1 MIHQFVFAEE
11 DINDELERLKTLVS
25 HIPFIDTHGDRTLV
39 LNHKLVLDQNNMC
52 PACSQ
57 VLKHGDLYGFVYA
70 QSETESFM
78 MVLAENFVSGKEP
91 LDLFA
96 NIYRY
101 ATFYKVGLKPYW
113 KSINPSFVMPSENLN
128 TTINFKIVDTDTKKN
143 LDIISNQIKS
153 PSFLNELLNE
163 LLETNPVTL
172 EKNDMEMLKKAFQIT
187 VTVNLTPDNDYGT
200 ILDKIKSDKY
210 IKEGSPDFTSPG
222 GMCDVCLIRWDMPSD
237 APPGIFPLTSGK
249 SIFEFWCANACVPF
263 LKKILVLKKSKFNI
277 GNLPVIS
284 PIQDNNQNWKPLLVS
299 VMEQKNIK
307 IRNKEWEETKQ
318 KIFKILNSKYED
330 SRFANYLSTTY
341 GIRSLYLN
349 EDQMSRICIVNNM
362 YPTASIYYEPSRSSD
377 PGFRIVIAENIYRL
391 DKMFDGNELKPL
403 TAKLIQDEVFLDNG
417 LHYKVKSVCQIYE
430 QWKSDVK
437 EKHEAYRNK
446 LDQLYKETHETL
458 VDELMKKY
466 IQLDSVSS

>member
-1 MIHQFVFAEE
+1 MIHQFVFAGE

-25 HIPFIDTHGDRTLV
+25 HIPFIDTHGDRT
-39 LNHKLVLDQNNMC
+39 LVLDQNNMC

-101 ATFYKVGLKPYW
+101 ATFYKDGLKPYW
-113 KSINPSFVMPSENLN
+113 KSTNPIFVMPSENLN
-128 TTINFKIVDTDTKKN
+128 STINFKIVDADTKKN

-249 SIFEFWCANACVPF
+249 SIFDFWCANACVPF
-263 LKKILVLKKSKFNI
+263 LKKILVLKKSEFNI

-284 PIQDNNQNWKPLLVS
+284 PIQDNNKNWKPLLVS

-362 YPTASIYYEPSRSSD
+362 YPTAFIYYEPSRSSD

-403 TAKLIQDEVFLDNG
+403 TVKLIQDEVFLDNG

-446 LDQLYKETHETL
+446 LDQLNKETHETL

-466 IQLDSVSS
+466 LMKKYIQPDSVSS

>member
-25 HIPFIDTHGDRTLV
+25 HIPFIDTHGDRT
-39 LNHKLVLDQNNMC
+39 LVLDQNNMC

-101 ATFYKVGLKPYW
+101 ATFYKDELKPYW

-163 LLETNPVTL
+163 LLETNPITL

-284 PIQDNNQNWKPLLVS
+284 PIQDNNQNWKPRLFS

-318 KIFKILNSKYED
+318 KIFKILNLKYED
-330 SRFANYLSTTY
+330 SRFANYLSKTY
-341 GIRSLYLN
+341 GISSKLYLN
-349 EDQMSRICIVNNM
+349 EYQMSRICIVNNM

-391 DKMFDGNELKPL
+391 DKMFNGNELKPL

-446 LDQLYKETHETL
+446 LDQLNKETHGTL

>member
-11 DINDELERLKTLVS
+11 GKDINDELERLKTLVS
-25 HIPFIDTHGDRTLV
+25 HIPFIDTHGDRT
-39 LNHKLVLDQNNMC
+39 LVLDQNNMC

-101 ATFYKVGLKPYW
+101 ATFYKVGLQPYW

-143 LDIISNQIKS
+143 LDIISDQIKS
-153 PSFLNELLNE
+153 PSLLNELLNE
-163 LLETNPVTL
+163 LLETNPITL
-172 EKNDMEMLKKAFQIT
+172 EKNDMEMLKKAFKI
-187 VTVNLTPDNDYGT
+187 TVNLTPDKDYGT

-222 GMCDVCLIRWDMPSD
+222 GMCDVCSIKWDMPSD

-249 SIFEFWCANACVPF
+249 DEFEFWCANACVPF

-277 GNLPVIS
+277 ENLPVIS
-284 PIQDNNQNWKPLLVS
+284 PIQDNNQNWKPRLVS
-299 VMEQKNIK
+299 LMEQKNIK
-307 IRNKEWEETKQ
+307 IWEETKQ

-330 SRFANYLSTTY
+330 SGFANYLSKNS
-341 GIRSLYLN
+341 GIRSKLYLN
-349 EDQMSRICIVNNM
+349 EYQMSRICIVNNV
-362 YPTASIYYEPSRSSD
+362 YHTASIYYEPSRKLKS
-377 PGFRIVIAENIYRL
+377 GFRIVIAENIYRL
-391 DKMFDGNELKPL
+391 DGMFNGNELNPL
-403 TAKLIQDEVFLDNG
+403 TAMLIQDEDYLDDG
-417 LHYKVKSVCQIYE
+417 LHYKVKSVCQFYE

-446 LDQLYKETHETL
+446 LDQLYNETHKTL

>member
-25 HIPFIDTHGDRTLV
+25 HIPFIDTHGDRT
-39 LNHKLVLDQNNMC
+39 LVLDQNNMC

-101 ATFYKVGLKPYW
+101 ATFYKDGLKPYW
-113 KSINPSFVMPSENLN
+113 KSTNPIFVMPSENLN
-128 TTINFKIVDTDTKKN
+128 STINFKIVDADTKKN

-163 LLETNPVTL
+163 LLETNPITL

-249 SIFEFWCANACVPF
+249 SIFDFWCANACVPF

-284 PIQDNNQNWKPLLVS
+284 PIQDNNKNWKPLLVS

-330 SRFANYLSTTY
+330 SHFANYLSTTY

-391 DKMFDGNELKPL
+391 DKMFNGNELKPL
-403 TAKLIQDEVFLDNG
+403 TAKLIQDEVYLDNG

-446 LDQLYKETHETL
+446 LDQLNKETHGTL

>member
-172 EKNDMEMLKKAFQIT
+172 EKNDMEMLKKAFKIT
-187 VTVNLTPDNDYGT
+187 VTPDNDYET
-200 ILDKIKSDKY
+200 IIGKIKTDKY

-249 SIFEFWCANACVPF
+249 SIFDFWCANACVPF

-284 PIQDNNQNWKPLLVS
+284 PIQDNNQNWKPRLVS